1 MKQKKT
7 LPSSESDMM
16 DRKANITLY
25 VSDKISKFL
34 DKKLFERE
42 RSDNIASKKLKS
54 KRKRSNMLVRFNA
67 TKEQIM
73 FYSSPL

>member
-1 MKQKKT
+1 
-7 LPSSESDMM
+7 MM

-42 RSDNIASKKLKS
+42 RSDNIISEKLKS
-54 KRKRSNMLVRFNA
+54 RRKRSNMLVRFNA

>member
-1 MKQKKT
+1 
-7 LPSSESDMM
+7 MM

-42 RSDNIASKKLKS
+42 RSDNITSEKLKS
-54 KRKRSNMLVRFNA
+54 RRKRSNMLVRFNT

>member
-1 MKQKKT
+1 
-7 LPSSESDMM
+7 MM

-42 RSDNIASKKLKS
+42 RSDNITSEKLKS
-54 KRKRSNMLVRFNA
+54 RRKRSNMLVRFNA

>member
-1 MKQKKT
+1 M
-7 LPSSESDMM
+7 PSSESDMM

-42 RSDNIASKKLKS
+42 RSDNITSEKLKS
-54 KRKRSNMLVRFNA
+54 RRKRSNMLVRFNA

>member
-1 MKQKKT
+1 
-7 LPSSESDMM
+7 MM

-42 RSDNIASKKLKS
+42 RSDNIASEKLKS

>member
-1 MKQKKT
+1 
-7 LPSSESDMM
+7 MM

-42 RSDNIASKKLKS
+42 RSDNITSETLKS
-54 KRKRSNMLVRFNA
+54 RRKRSNMLVRFNA
-67 TKEQIM
+67 TKDKSCFIAVH
-73 FYSSPL
+73 FNTKGWLRKC

>member
-1 MKQKKT
+1 
-7 LPSSESDMM
+7 MM

-42 RSDNIASKKLKS
+42 RSDNITYEKLKS
-54 KRKRSNMLVRFNA
+54 RRKRSNMLVRFNA

>member
-1 MKQKKT
+1 
-7 LPSSESDMM
+7 MM

-34 DKKLFERE
+34 DNKLFERE
-42 RSDNIASKKLKS
+42 RSDNITSEKLKS
-54 KRKRSNMLVRFNA
+54 RRKRSNMLVRFNA

>member
-1 MKQKKT
+1 
-7 LPSSESDMM
+7 MM
-16 DRKANITLY
+16 ERKANITLY

-34 DKKLFERE
+34 DNKLFERE
-42 RSDNIASKKLKS
+42 RSDNITSEKLKS
-54 KRKRSNMLVRFNA
+54 RRKRSNMLVRFNA

>member
-1 MKQKKT
+1 
-7 LPSSESDMM
+7 M

-42 RSDNIASKKLKS
+42 RSDNITSEKLKS
-54 KRKRSNMLVRFNA
+54 RRKRSNMLVRFNA

>member
-1 MKQKKT
+1 
-7 LPSSESDMM
+7 MM

-42 RSDNIASKKLKS
+42 RSDNIASEKLKS
-54 KRKRSNMLVRFNA
+54 RRKRSNMLVRFNA